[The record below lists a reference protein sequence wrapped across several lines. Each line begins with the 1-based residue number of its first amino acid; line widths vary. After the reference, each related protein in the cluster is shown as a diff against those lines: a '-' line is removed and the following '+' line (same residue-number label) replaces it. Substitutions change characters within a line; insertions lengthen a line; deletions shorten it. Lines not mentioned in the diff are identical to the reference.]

1 MEYLAV
7 KDLKRSR
14 DLWDKLKN
22 QHELVV
28 TKDGTPC
35 ALLVGITPETL
46 EESISEIRK
55 ALFSVAVANMRKK
68 VSSNPPDESEIQA
81 LVGKSRSQ
89 RKNK

>member
-1 MEYLAV
+1 MEYLPV

-14 DLWDKLKN
+14 DIWDKLKDH
-22 QHELVV
+22 HELVV

-46 EESISEIRK
+46 EEALSEIRK

-68 VSSNPPDESEIQA
+68 AASNPPDESEIQA
-81 LVGKSRSQ
+81 LVAKTRSR
-89 RKNK
+89 KKKK